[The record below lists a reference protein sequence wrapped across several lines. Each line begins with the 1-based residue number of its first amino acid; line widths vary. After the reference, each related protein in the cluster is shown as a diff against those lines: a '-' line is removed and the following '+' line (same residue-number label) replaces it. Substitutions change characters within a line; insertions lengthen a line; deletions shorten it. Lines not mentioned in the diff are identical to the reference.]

1 MSRQPRPS
9 GEQPLTITGEIASGI
24 YGAWR
29 LARGDVGGIGYFNAT
44 RQGFWRS
51 FLAMAIVA
59 PLFASVLLLIY
70 EDAVDQYEPV
80 RFFSVHAIGY
90 VTAWFLFPL
99 IMFYVVQAID
109 RERRFFAFVAA
120 YNWASVIQNFIYIP
134 VVVVAQLGVIPPNLT
149 YFLVFVIKTLVF
161 VYTWFIARAGLGIAG
176 PLAAA
181 IAAGDLVLAGV
192 MNWII
197 DAML

>member
-1 MSRQPRPS
+1 M
-9 GEQPLTITGEIASGI
+9 TITGEIASGI

-44 RQGFWRS
+44 KQGFWRS
-51 FLAMAIVA
+51 FLAMVIVA

-109 RERRFFAFVAA
+109 RERRFFAFIAA

-149 YFLVFVIKTLVF
+149 YFLVFAIKTLVF